1 MLKGIDP
8 RLNAEVLYV
17 LRAMGHGDTLVV
29 CDTNFPADSVAQDTV
44 HGELLRMDN
53 LTAGEVTEAVLSVTP
68 LDTFVDDFAVRMEIV
83 GSPDEVA
90 EVQQEVQVAINAAE
104 GRERKMLSIERFA
117 FYDQARDA
125 YAVIQSGERR
135 FYGCFIFRKGVIA
148 PDA

>member
-1 MLKGIDP
+1 MALPRVRNKRAVSAMLKVPAAQWAEYSPKECPATNAARFNP
-8 RLNAEVLYV
+8 R
-17 LRAMGHGDTLVV
+17 
-29 CDTNFPADSVAQDTV
+29 PS
-44 HGELLRMDN
+44 ELS
-53 LTAGEVTEAVLSVTP
+53 AAS
-68 LDTFVDDFAVRMEIV
+68 AAI
-83 GSPDEVA
+83 
-90 EVQQEVQVAINAAE
+90 QVAINAAE